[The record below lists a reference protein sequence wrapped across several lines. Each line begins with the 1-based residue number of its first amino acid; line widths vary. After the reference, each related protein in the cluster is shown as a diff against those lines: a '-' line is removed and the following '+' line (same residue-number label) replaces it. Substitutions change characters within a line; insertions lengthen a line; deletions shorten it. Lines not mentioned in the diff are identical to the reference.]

1 MKKIIPTLTVYTI
14 CVMLYR
20 LGKLDNIIQEKD
32 DIIRKQ
38 SDIIQNR
45 DNVIREKDDIIK
57 GCISRMAG
65 ALSK

>member
-1 MKKIIPTLTVYTI
+1 MRKIIPRLTVYAM

-20 LGKLDNIIQEKD
+20 LGKLDNIIQQKD
-32 DIIRKQ
+32 DIIRTQ
-38 SDIIQNR
+38 IDIIQDRNKI
-45 DNVIREKDDIIK
+45 IREKDDIIK

>member
-1 MKKIIPTLTVYTI
+1 MRKIIPTLTVYTM

-32 DIIRKQ
+32 DIIRTQ
-38 SDIIQNR
+38 VDIIQDRNK
-45 DNVIREKDDIIK
+45 IIQEKDDIIK

>member
-20 LGKLDNIIQEKD
+20 LGKLDSIIQEKD
-32 DIIRKQ
+32 DIIRTQ
-38 SDIIQNR
+38 VDIIQDRNKI
-45 DNVIREKDDIIK
+45 IREKDDIIK

>member
-1 MKKIIPTLTVYTI
+1 MRKIIPTLTVYAM

-32 DIIRKQ
+32 DIIRTQ
-38 SDIIQNR
+38 IDIIQDRNKI
-45 DNVIREKDDIIK
+45 IREKDDIIK

>member
-1 MKKIIPTLTVYTI
+1 MRKIIPTLTVYAM

-20 LGKLDNIIQEKD
+20 LGKLDNIIQQKD
-32 DIIRKQ
+32 DIIRTQ
-38 SDIIQNR
+38 IDIIQERNKI
-45 DNVIREKDDIIK
+45 IREKDDIIK